1 MTTYKKEWLKIQ
13 IKAEPVLIE
22 PISDYLIGIIGAGV
36 ETGAKDEE
44 SYGTVNGYVEQSDL
58 DQETIGIL
66 LDKLFSYLQ
75 ELALLFN
82 VAEPVLTSTM
92 ILDED
97 WGRSWKE
104 HFKPFPIVPGLIISP
119 TWEEYQKAPG
129 ELLLEMDPGM
139 AFGTGHHATTSLS
152 LALLKGV
159 LATDTIK
166 RKILDVGTGT
176 GILGMAAVLFG
187 AGEVLGIDNDPDA
200 VKAAEENVV
209 RNGLQKSMQ
218 VSLAPLSA
226 LAGEYQVVVANI
238 VHDILLDISTD
249 LTRLTANNGVLI
261 LSGILAGEQVESVVS
276 RFVERGFVLKKEKV
290 GGEWVALMFVR
301 RHLICLS

>member
-1 MTTYKKEWLKIQ
+1 MTSSKKEWLKVQ
-13 IKAEPVLIE
+13 IKTEPVLIE
-22 PISDYLIGIIGAGV
+22 PISDFLIGIIGAGV
-36 ETGAKDEE
+36 ETGARGED
-44 SYGTVNGYVEQSDL
+44 SYGIVTGYVAQSDL
-58 DQETIGIL
+58 DQEAIDIL
-66 LDKLFSYLQ
+66 LDKLFSFLQ

-129 ELLLEMDPGM
+129 EMLLEMDPGM

-187 AGEVLGIDNDPDA
+187 SGEVLGIDNDPDA

-261 LSGILAGEQVESVVS
+261 LSGILVGEQVESVVS
-276 RFVERGFVLKKEKV
+276 RFVESGFVLKKEKV
-290 GGEWVALMFVR
+290 RGEWVALMFAKGA
-301 RHLICLS
+301 

>member
-1 MTTYKKEWLKIQ
+1 MQ
-13 IKAEPVLIE
+13 IKTEPVLIE
-22 PISDYLIGIIGAGV
+22 PISDFLIGIIGAGV
-36 ETGAKDEE
+36 ETGARGED
-44 SYGTVNGYVEQSDL
+44 SYGIVTGYVAQSDL
-58 DQETIGIL
+58 DQEAIDIL
-66 LDKLFSYLQ
+66 LDKLFSFLQ

-129 ELLLEMDPGM
+129 EMLLEMDPGM

-187 AGEVLGIDNDPDA
+187 SGEVLGIDNDPDA

-261 LSGILAGEQVESVVS
+261 LSGILVGEQVESVVS
-276 RFVERGFVLKKEKV
+276 RFVESGFVLKKEKV
-290 GGEWVALMFVR
+290 RGEWVALMFTKGA
-301 RHLICLS
+301 

>member
-1 MTTYKKEWLKIQ
+1 MTSSKKEWLKVQ
-13 IKAEPVLIE
+13 IKTEPVLIE
-22 PISDYLIGIIGAGV
+22 PISDFLIGIIGAGV
-36 ETGAKDEE
+36 ETGARGED
-44 SYGTVNGYVEQSDL
+44 SYGIVTGYVAQSDL
-58 DQETIGIL
+58 DQEAIDIL
-66 LDKLFSYLQ
+66 LDKLFSFLQ

-129 ELLLEMDPGM
+129 EMLLEMDPGM

-187 AGEVLGIDNDPDA
+187 SGEVLGIDNDPDT

-261 LSGILAGEQVESVVS
+261 LSGILVGEQVESVVS
-276 RFVERGFVLKKEKV
+276 RFVESGFVLKKEKV
-290 GGEWVALMFVR
+290 RGEWVALMFTKGA
-301 RHLICLS
+301 

>member
-1 MTTYKKEWLKIQ
+1 M
-13 IKAEPVLIE
+13 
-22 PISDYLIGIIGAGV
+22 
-36 ETGAKDEE
+36 
-44 SYGTVNGYVEQSDL
+44 
-58 DQETIGIL
+58 
-66 LDKLFSYLQ
+66 
-75 ELALLFN
+75 
-82 VAEPVLTSTM
+82 
-92 ILDED
+92 
-97 WGRSWKE
+97 
-104 HFKPFPIVPGLIISP
+104 
-119 TWEEYQKAPG
+119 
-129 ELLLEMDPGM
+129 
-139 AFGTGHHATTSLS
+139 
-152 LALLKGV
+152 

-187 AGEVLGIDNDPDA
+187 SGEVLGIDNDPDA

-261 LSGILAGEQVESVVS
+261 LSGILVGEQVESVVS
-276 RFVERGFVLKKEKV
+276 RFVESGFVLKKEKV
-290 GGEWVALMFVR
+290 RGEWVALMFTKGA
-301 RHLICLS
+301 

>member
-1 MTTYKKEWLKIQ
+1 MTSSKKEWLKVQ
-13 IKAEPVLIE
+13 IKTEPVLIE
-22 PISDYLIGIIGAGV
+22 PISDFLIGIIGAGV
-36 ETGAKDEE
+36 ETGARGED
-44 SYGTVNGYVEQSDL
+44 SYGIVTGYVAQSDL
-58 DQETIGIL
+58 DQEAIDIL
-66 LDKLFSYLQ
+66 LDKLFSFLQ

-129 ELLLEMDPGM
+129 EMLLEMDPGM

-261 LSGILAGEQVESVVS
+261 LSGILVGEQVESVVS
-276 RFVERGFVLKKEKV
+276 RFVESGFVLKKEKV
-290 GGEWVALMFVR
+290 RGEWVALMFTKGA
-301 RHLICLS
+301 

>member
-1 MTTYKKEWLKIQ
+1 MTSSKKEWLKVQ
-13 IKAEPVLIE
+13 IKTEPVLIE
-22 PISDYLIGIIGAGV
+22 PISDFLIGIIGAGV
-36 ETGAKDEE
+36 ETGARGED
-44 SYGTVNGYVEQSDL
+44 SYGIVTGYVAQSDL
-58 DQETIGIL
+58 DQEAIDIL
-66 LDKLFSYLQ
+66 LDKLFSFLQ

-129 ELLLEMDPGM
+129 EMLLEMDPGM

-187 AGEVLGIDNDPDA
+187 SGEVLGIDNDPDA

-238 VHDILLDISTD
+238 VHDILLDLSTD
-249 LTRLTANNGVLI
+249 LTRLTADNGVLI
-261 LSGILAGEQVESVVS
+261 LSGILVGEQVESVVA
-276 RFVERGFVLKKEKV
+276 RFVERGFVLKKEKAR
-290 GGEWVALMFVR
+290 GEWVALMFAKGA
-301 RHLICLS
+301 